1 MSDQAWAVVVGAL
14 AMVILRAADYCLPR
28 GRISRWARDHSVK
41 ADDDEEDDK

>member
-14 AMVILRAADYCLPR
+14 AMVILRAADYFLPR